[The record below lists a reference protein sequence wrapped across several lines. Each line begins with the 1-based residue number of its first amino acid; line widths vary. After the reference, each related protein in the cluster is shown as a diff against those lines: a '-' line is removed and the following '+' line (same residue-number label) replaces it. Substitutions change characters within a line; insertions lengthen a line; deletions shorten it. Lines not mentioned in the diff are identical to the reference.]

1 MKQFKLVV
9 FIWIGMLIPYCMSGN
24 SGQCKYTP
32 WSRECR
38 AQTHVE
44 DKKSLMPGQNKDIFE
59 PEGITAKDLTTVTP
73 QVKLSGEYPL
83 ERRRYIS
90 LSRVWHKETTGWNCS
105 CLVTDYFYP
114 IVSVFVV

>member
-1 MKQFKLVV
+1 MPILYN
-9 FIWIGMLIPYCMSGN
+9 MAGN
-24 SGQCKYTP
+24 SGECNYTP
-32 WSRECR
+32 WSSECR

-59 PEGITAKDLTTVTP
+59 PGVFTAKDLTTVFP
-73 QVKLSGEYPL
+73 QVKVSGKYPPMYEEDIL
-83 ERRRYIS
+83 I
-90 LSRVWHKETTGWNCS
+90 LSRFWPKGTTGWSCS